1 MKIYEKIF
9 ARLEELHMSQNE
21 LSRRTGIA
29 TSTISDWRK
38 KQINPQADKLVAIC
52 KALDMSLVELLCDE
66 EDKQKEV
73 LIPDYIL
80 EDRGVIERIVNA
92 PFDIKRRIISYCEQ
106 LFAQNIN
113 HETSNISQNR
123 SISIIRDEA
132 GKSIALINDIR
143 FKSRRS
149 IDWNEIE
156 KYLKQYV
163 GECFEILE
171 TAETV
176 YIGTDFP
183 DEYAHSKDTKNV
195 KGVNEKAKAN
205 AITAVG
211 ELLEIATG
219 KTEFPDYNNKHGNKA
234 KYGWYR
240 YTTRFGI
247 PVYSEEGV
255 LERYNIFR
263 ARILV
268 RRDEDG
274 KLYLYDVVTIKK
286 ETSKPL
292 ES

>member
-1 MKIYEKIF
+1 MLTFSSICDDFVKAQGFEK
-9 ARLEELHMSQNE
+9 
-21 LSRRTGIA
+21 
-29 TSTISDWRK
+29 
-38 KQINPQADKLVAIC
+38 
-52 KALDMSLVELLCDE
+52 DE
-66 EDKQKEV
+66 CAND
-73 LIPDYIL
+73 
-80 EDRGVIERIVNA
+80 A
-92 PFDIKRRIISYCEQ
+92 
-106 LFAQNIN
+106 
-113 HETSNISQNR
+113 
-123 SISIIRDEA
+123 EA
-132 GKSIALINDIR
+132 
-143 FKSRRS
+143 
-149 IDWNEIE
+149 
-156 KYLKQYV
+156 
-163 GECFEILE
+163 
-171 TAETV
+171 
-176 YIGTDFP
+176 
-183 DEYAHSKDTKNV
+183 
-195 KGVNEKAKAN
+195 KAKAN

>member
-1 MKIYEKIF
+1 M
-9 ARLEELHMSQNE
+9 
-21 LSRRTGIA
+21 
-29 TSTISDWRK
+29 
-38 KQINPQADKLVAIC
+38 
-52 KALDMSLVELLCDE
+52 
-66 EDKQKEV
+66 
-73 LIPDYIL
+73 
-80 EDRGVIERIVNA
+80 NA

-156 KYLKQYV
+156 NYLKQYV

-219 KTEFPDYNNKHGNKA
+219 KTEFPDYNNKHGKRA
-234 KYGWYR
+234 KHGWYR

-247 PVYSEEGV
+247 PIYSGEGV

-263 ARILV
+263 ARILI